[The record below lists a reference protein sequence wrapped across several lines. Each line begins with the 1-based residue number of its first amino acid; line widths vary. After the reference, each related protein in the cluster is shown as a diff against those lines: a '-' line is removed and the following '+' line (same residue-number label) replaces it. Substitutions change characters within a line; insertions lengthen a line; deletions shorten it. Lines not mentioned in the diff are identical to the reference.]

1 MDQFVLDSRS
11 MKIRLYTLAILLIIL
26 LLTTHFSNISYQK
39 KATKRVLSERE
50 ISLDKRYDDKFV
62 NGVMKYN
69 ILLNLAYIRGI
80 VTNPSNIKEN
90 EVKKDFHYELKLKP
104 QEIFTYHDSILPQYK
119 NKLLRTTPVQFGSDQ
134 GFKSD
139 GYLVGDGVCHLAS
152 LIYWAAKD
160 ANLDVQAPTNHDFR
174 AIPEIPK
181 KYGVSIYYQS
191 GGVYQSA
198 MQNLYVTN
206 NRKNLISINFH
217 YEKDMLKISI
227 SEVIN

>member
-50 ISLDKRYDDKFV
+50 ISLDKRYEDKFV

-80 VTNPSNIKEN
+80 VTNSSNIKEN

-160 ANLDVQAPTNHDFR
+160 ANLDAQAPTNHDFR
-174 AIPEIPK
+174 AIPQIPK
-181 KYGVSIYYQS
+181 EYGVSIYYMPGSEDQN
-191 GGVYQSA
+191 A
-198 MQNLYVTN
+198 MQNLYITN
-206 NRKNLISINFH
+206 NRSRPIAFDFLYKYDI
-217 YEKDMLKISI
+217 LKIAI
-227 SEVIN
+227 VEL